1 MAAFIEER
9 FPEDIEYGSG
19 FATKFAAETITTAGG
34 NEYRALR
41 HPFLQ
46 ASLDV
51 DFTRQRDDVIKRI
64 VDLNMRAGGTY
75 RGFRVKNYMDFS
87 TNFYRGNP
95 TPFDQAMLLV
105 SGTTYQIMRWYGSSS
120 DPECSRRRIRKP
132 VINTV
137 QVGVGGTTYPPAMY
151 AVDYTTGMVTLNS
164 NKTGTITGI
173 TKGSTTVIT
182 VANSMTNGDSVLITG
197 CAGMTQINGLRAV
210 ITARTSG
217 TITVAINSTGFSNY
231 TSGGTVNTAPQ
242 SGESVTAGCLFDI
255 PMRFDADLSGTFT
268 SYGILG
274 VSGVGLSE
282 ILNP

>member
-1 MAAFIEER
+1 MAGFIEER

-19 FATKFAAETITTAGG
+19 FANAFATNIAKVAGG
-34 NEYRALR
+34 DEYRSLR
-41 HPFLQ
+41 HPYLQ

-95 TPFDQAMLLV
+95 TPFDQSMLLT
-105 SGTTYQIMRWYGSSS
+105 SGTTYQLMRWYGTSS

-132 VINTV
+132 VANTV

-151 AVDYTTGMVTLNS
+151 SVDYTTGLVTLNA
-164 NKTGTITGI
+164 NKSGTITGI
-173 TKGSTTVIT
+173 TKGATTTIT
-182 VANSMTNGDSVLITG
+182 VANTMTLGDSVVING
-197 CAGMTQINGLRAV
+197 CAGMIEINGRRAV
-210 ITARTSG
+210 ITARTAG
-217 TITVAINSTGFSNY
+217 TITVAINSTSFTNY
-231 TSGGTVNTAPQ
+231 TGGGTVNTAPQ
-242 SGESVTAGCLFDI
+242 SPESVTAGCLFDI